1 MATITI
7 QTYDRSLPTKSTSMS
22 LPADDAVGDIA
33 VQALADAVD
42 AIIRG
47 TAVSATVTVP
57 NVVDAGS
64 SGPATDIDADRGNK
78 WLLRTFVAA
87 DDQGAGKTYQNEI
100 GTADN
105 GVLPSASNDFLD
117 LTAGVGLALKTAW
130 DAVYESPQGNAGVL
144 LSCQQVNRAA
154 N

>member
-1 MATITI
+1 MSTITI
-7 QTYDRSLPTKSTSMS
+7 QTYDRSQPVKSTSMS
-22 LPADDAVGDIA
+22 IPADDAVGDIA

-64 SGPATDIDADRGNK
+64 PGPAADIDADRGNK
-78 WLLRTFVAA
+78 WLMRTFVSA

-105 GVLPSASNDFLD
+105 GVLPSASDDFLD